1 LSEGITV
8 SFSHVSLAPDD
19 KLLANLTLSPCSA
32 EEPPRTLV
40 VLRSIMTTLSR
51 EQLRRHE
58 DMMTFLLD
66 VKNDKEVID
75 SLLEVTPMAEVATT
89 ATVTAD
95 RSMLLVDNGTDTAM
109 SYEL

>member
-1 LSEGITV
+1 
-8 SFSHVSLAPDD
+8 
-19 KLLANLTLSPCSA
+19 
-32 EEPPRTLV
+32 
-40 VLRSIMTTLSR
+40 MTTLSR